1 MRCLWPITCGHPA
14 GTPAKWRKTTL
25 PRDDLRTAVN
35 KPVYSLVPFRSPCE
49 DFLPP
54 PPPLLSPH
62 SPHFTDPHDA
72 QLHVKMRS
80 RHRLTSDPRHLTC
93 AVSPDS
99 LDTLFLAVIA
109 RFPRSEW
116 RRWQARWPLS
126 LLLSVGCYYHP
137 RSALGASQKTIVSS
151 GTEGY
156 KPPLWARG
164 PRAGHLRGLDG
175 LGPAPPCA
183 LVSSSILHCLDYQL
197 YGHVIQWSGAG
208 PVCCLSLSQTIG
220 SVESQHRIQ
229 TDRHPTVYT

>member
-1 MRCLWPITCGHPA
+1 MCDVYDLLPVATRLAHLQNGGRLLYLVTIYGRQSTNQFTASCSSALLV
-14 GTPAKWRKTTL
+14 KT
-25 PRDDLRTAVN
+25 
-35 KPVYSLVPFRSPCE
+35 S
-49 DFLPP
+49 FLPP
-54 PPPLLSPH
+54 PPHLFSPP

-137 RSALGASQKTIVSS
+137 RSALGASQKTIVPS

-175 LGPAPPCA
+175 LGLAPPCA

-197 YGHVIQWSGAG
+197 LWS
-208 PVCCLSLSQTIG
+208 
-220 SVESQHRIQ
+220 R
-229 TDRHPTVYT
+229 DRVK